1 MPIYEYK
8 CQSCGHQF
16 EKIVRL
22 NESPECPACES
33 KELEKLLST
42 PGISTQ
48 KTRSRS
54 MSEARRRGA
63 AIKKE
68 KDHAQAEY
76 ERNYI
81 RDHS

>member
-8 CQSCGHQF
+8 CRACGHQF

-22 NESPECPACES
+22 NETPGCPECEGCD
-33 KELEKLLST
+33 LEKLLST

-54 MSEARRRGA
+54 MSEARQRGA

>member
-8 CQSCGHQF
+8 CHKCEHQF

-22 NESPECPACES
+22 NETPDCPACHS
-33 KELEKLLST
+33 SDLERLFST
-42 PGISTQ
+42 PGISTERTRTRAMKVARQ
-48 KTRSRS
+48 KASKT
-54 MSEARRRGA
+54 
-63 AIKKE
+63 KQE
-68 KDHAQAEY
+68 KDHAQREY